1 MNIIHHII
9 PMDII
14 HLYIYIYIL
23 YAVILNLI
31 ETDIT
36 IFLKFDFEIYKKK
49 EH

>member
-14 HLYIYIYIL
+14 HLYIYIL